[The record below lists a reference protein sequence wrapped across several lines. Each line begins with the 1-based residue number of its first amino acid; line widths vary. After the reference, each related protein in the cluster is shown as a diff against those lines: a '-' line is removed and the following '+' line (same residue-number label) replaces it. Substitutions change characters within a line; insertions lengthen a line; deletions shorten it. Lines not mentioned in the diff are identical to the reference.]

1 MVATMSHDRVVA
13 GRQDGPRDPRR
24 QAEMAVPIAMWVTVH
39 PGSVAVQQRI
49 GGGSAHNPRRE
60 REPARAL
67 RQAGV

>member
-1 MVATMSHDRVVA
+1 
-13 GRQDGPRDPRR
+13 
-24 QAEMAVPIAMWVTVH
+24 MAVPIAMWVTVH

-67 RQAGV
+67 RQAGVTPILSYLAARVGFS